1 MAQKPSFPSIPVEFG
16 SKLQDG
22 DGTAVKDFI
31 TSPSGGAM
39 IGVIRAA
46 SDDTAAVTLQFKR
59 TISGTDYVLGEVQV
73 PAGAGTNGTTG
84 WVDVL
89 SSLNLGSAMNLPADS
104 KLRVAAK
111 TAVTIGKVIDLVA
124 EGGKF

>member
-1 MAQKPSFPSIPVEFG
+1 
-16 SKLQDG
+16 
-22 DGTAVKDFI
+22 
-31 TSPSGGAM
+31 M

-59 TISGTDYVLGEVQV
+59 AISGEDYVLGEVQI
-73 PAGAGTNGTTG
+73 PAGAGTNGTAG

-89 SSLNLGSAMNLPADS
+89 ASINLGEAMNLPAGS

-111 TAVTIGKVIDLVA
+111 TAVASGKTIDLVA
-124 EGGKF
+124 EGGQF

>member
-1 MAQKPSFPSIPVEFG
+1 MAQKPAFPAVPVEFG
-16 SKLQDG
+16 VKLQNA
-22 DGTAVKDFI
+22 DGTSVKDFI
-31 TSPSGGAM
+31 ASPAGGAM

-59 TISGTDYVLGEVQV
+59 AISGEDYVLGEVQI
-73 PAGAGTNGTTG
+73 PAGAGTNGTAG

-89 SSLNLGSAMNLPADS
+89 ASINLGEAMNLPAGS

-111 TAVTIGKVIDLVA
+111 TAVASGKTIDLVA
-124 EGGKF
+124 EGGQF